1 MKSGV
6 SLHFTK
12 HRADTGT
19 INGLQRHNERQ
30 QAAKHG
36 NDKIRVDESNKNIVL
51 VGGDGTKLSDRVD
64 KRIEDGYKGT
74 RAVRKDAI
82 RMVEVSVTPSGDMTK
97 QSEKVQEQYLRDSYD
112 WLCDKF
118 GADNVVSAAIHKD
131 ETTMHL
137 HLDFVPLTN
146 EGRLNANQIIM
157 KKPTLHKTQDEFL
170 KWSQEKNPSLGFKRG
185 SETKGLK
192 MDDYKHLKAVE
203 DESKEDIDNYKADAL
218 AEISKKQV
226 ENEEFASNALV
237 IYNAAK
243 AQEKKN
249 DDEKEKNDAEHA
261 KKTKELSERENGLNT
276 RESELNTRENNII
289 ADEALIGV
297 KDSEVTRRE
306 NAVSTREDNATSREN
321 AVKKREDDVEK
332 RENKLTEIYNKIQHV
347 VDKIAKMPMAMAN
360 RTKSTFKKYN
370 PISKEQN
377 ATQLVNE
384 LEQQGVLDDFDKA
397 LENIQNKPQ
406 GPQH

>member
-12 HRADTGT
+12 HRADTGV

-30 QAAKHG
+30 EPAKHG

-51 VGGDGTKLSDRVD
+51 VGGDGSKLSDRVD
-64 KRIEDGYKGT
+64 KRIEEGYKGS
-74 RAVRKDAI
+74 RAIRKDAI
-82 RMVEVSVTPSGDMTK
+82 RMVEVSVTPSGDMTE
-97 QSEKVQEQYLRDSYD
+97 QPEKVQEQYLRDSYD
-112 WLCDKF
+112 WLCKKF
-118 GADNVVSAAIHKD
+118 GAENVVSAAIHKD

-137 HLDFVPLTN
+137 HLDFVPLTE

-157 KKPTLHKTQDEFL
+157 KKTTLHKAQDDFL
-170 KWSQEKNPSLGFKRG
+170 KWSQKENPSLGFKRG
-185 SETKGLK
+185 SETKGLRMK
-192 MDDYKHLKAVE
+192 EFKRLKAAE
-203 DESKEDIDNYKADAL
+203 DETKEDVDNYKASAMADVEEARVVAKQMADEAWKNYNNAEQQKKDNDA
-218 AEISKKQV
+218 
-226 ENEEFASNALV
+226 
-237 IYNAAK
+237 
-243 AQEKKN
+243 
-249 DDEKEKNDAEHA
+249 EKEKNDAEYA
-261 KKTKELSERENGLNT
+261 RKTKELSNRENGLNT
-276 RESELNTRENNII
+276 REKNLDTRENNII
-289 ADEALIGV
+289 GKEALLDV
-297 KDSEVTRRE
+297 KETDVTNRE

-332 RENKLTEIYNKIQHV
+332 RESKLTEIYNKIQHV

-370 PISKEQN
+370 PISKEEN

-384 LEQQGVLDDFDKA
+384 LEQQGVLDDFDKS

-406 GPQH
+406 GPQR